1 MMQILS
7 TDGVEVIFKSVFTTR
22 TINCKSIRNWRVSL
36 KQIFGFHQKTHKGQ
50 HTLLFKFVCILLKRS
65 IENEFEP
72 MQFNMIR
79 IIQNWVKTIDIK
91 SSRTYQVVVLR
102 ILQTDCLNR
111 RVSLK
116 ESGVKK
122 LVLVVVFCTLMK
134 QRSSLC
140 FGLKTYL
147 VENNIR
153 IHLGCNR

>member
-1 MMQILS
+1 MIQILS
-7 TDGVEVIFKSVFTTR
+7 TDGVEVIFQVCTHDSDNHLQEYQKLEVVFKANYWFSSENSQR
-22 TINCKSIRNWRVSL
+22 P
-36 KQIFGFHQKTHKGQ
+36 
-50 HTLLFKFVCILLKRS
+50 TLLFKFVCILLKRS

-116 ESGVKK
+116 DSGVVKK
-122 LVLVVVFCTLMK
+122 LFLVVVFCTLMK

-140 FGLKTYL
+140 VGLKT